1 MSSHTRRL
9 HAANARAR
17 DLGDGD
23 GRWLVWHA
31 THATPASIHL
41 PSSLLRPHFSS
52 LHSSFFSLRLI
63 IFIYRWCWVSSRAER
78 AGGAAGIWCVV
89 RCGAADDASLPR
101 QPSTPY
107 PIPFSL
113 PPPACRRLISFETNF
128 LLRGGKTRQPA
139 PPARPHRHAP
149 ALRSPS
155 STAAID
161 REPHQPLGPHLGAES
176 EWVRAPRG
184 SGSRNVR
191 ISRRHRCLPL
201 SESRND
207 PPHLPWNPGLIPS
220 R

>member
-63 IFIYRWCWVSSRAER
+63 IFIYRWCWVSSRA
-78 AGGAAGIWCVV
+78 GGAAGIWCVV
-89 RCGAADDASLPR
+89 RCGAVRPTTRRFHASQAHRIRFLF
-101 QPSTPY
+101 PS
-107 PIPFSL
+107 L
-113 PPPACRRLISFETNF
+113 LRPAAGSF
-128 LLRGGKTRQPA
+128 LLKQISSCA
-139 PPARPHRHAP
+139 EARPGSQHRRHVPTDTRPPSDHPPRRPRSTGNPTSRWAP
-149 ALRSPS
+149 TSEPSPS
-155 STAAID
+155 GCARHVEAD
-161 REPHQPLGPHLGAES
+161 REMCEFPAGTDAF
-176 EWVRAPRG
+176 
-184 SGSRNVR
+184 
-191 ISRRHRCLPL
+191 RCPNLAT
-201 SESRND
+201 N

>member
-1 MSSHTRRL
+1 M
-9 HAANARAR
+9 ARHPR
-17 DLGDGD
+17 
-23 GRWLVWHA
+23 H
-31 THATPASIHL
+31 ASIHSSAILIAASSFLL
-41 PSSLLRPHFSS
+41 PPFI
-52 LHSSFFSLRLI
+52 FFSLRLI
-63 IFIYRWCWVSSRAER
+63 VLLLNFYLSVVLGLQSSWWCRGHLVRRA
-78 AGGAAGIWCVV
+78 V

-207 PPHLPWNPGLIPS
+207 PPAPS
-220 R
+220 PESRADP

>member
-1 MSSHTRRL
+1 VPRASGASCGAVRPTTRRF
-9 HAANARAR
+9 HASQAHRIR
-17 DLGDGD
+17 FLF
-23 GRWLVWHA
+23 
-31 THATPASIHL
+31 P
-41 PSSLLRPHFSS
+41 SLLRP
-52 LHSSFFSLRLI
+52 
-63 IFIYRWCWVSSRAER
+63 
-78 AGGAAGIWCVV
+78 AAG
-89 RCGAADDASLPR
+89 S
-101 QPSTPY
+101 
-107 PIPFSL
+107 
-113 PPPACRRLISFETNF
+113 F
-128 LLRGGKTRQPA
+128 LLKQISSCAEARPDQAEAA